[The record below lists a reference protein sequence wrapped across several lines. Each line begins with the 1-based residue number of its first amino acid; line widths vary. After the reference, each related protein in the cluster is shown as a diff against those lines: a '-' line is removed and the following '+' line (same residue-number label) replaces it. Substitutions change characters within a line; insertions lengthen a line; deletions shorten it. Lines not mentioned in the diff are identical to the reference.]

1 MNEIPKH
8 AAARAVRRP
17 PWTPPRLRASAAL
30 RKISRVLSV
39 LSASLALGAC
49 AAEDAAPEPQ
59 PWISPIPFDTAA
71 LTISGDSTTRRLLV
85 EVARTEEERAF
96 GLMQRPSLADSS
108 GMVFL
113 YDTPQ
118 PGTSGFWMFQTHVPL
133 DIAFFDSAGA
143 IVAVLQ
149 MEPCPSPYPD
159 VCRSYAPGVPYVGAL
174 EVNRGWFAR
183 QGLGVGARVDLS
195 GVR

>member
-1 MNEIPKH
+1 LIG
-8 AAARAVRRP
+8 
-17 PWTPPRLRASAAL
+17 
-30 RKISRVLSV
+30 VLSI
-39 LSASLALGAC
+39 LSASLTLGAC
-49 AAEDAAPEPQ
+49 AAEDAAPQ
-59 PWISPIPFDTAA
+59 PWVSPIPFDTAA
-71 LTISGDSTTRRLLV
+71 LTISSDSSTRRLLV

-96 GLMQRPSLADSS
+96 GLMQRPSLPDSS

-118 PGTSGFWMFQTHVPL
+118 PDSSGFWMFQTHVPL

-159 VCRSYAPGVPYVGAL
+159 VCRSYAPGVPYIGAL